1 MVASATSAT
10 LGSSSES
17 SVASSAESSIQTN
30 GTTTVPS
37 DGSSSVTSVGSSNV
51 PLDSSSKVPSEETVV
66 SLKPKV
72 LLVDDSD
79 DFREFM
85 SEVLSE
91 NYVVEEAVNG
101 KEAWKKLQ
109 TQPLPDIILSDV
121 MMPEMDGNE
130 LCKLAKG
137 NELTADIPFVMLTAR
152 LASEH
157 KKEGLENGA
166 DEYIT
171 KPFDMDLLNLRIRNL
186 MKWAK
191 RKNANFSNAQP
202 LSATSATGH
211 DALSSGSSDEGTFHG
226 HGMSMGTFAS
236 DGSLSAGGSMNSD
249 IYQPG
254 NQQGNGTPTAQAEEG
269 APVVQEYVMTEGDKK
284 FLRNVD
290 IYIRD
295 NMGDPDTG
303 VESMSSH
310 LCISR
315 VQLYKRM
322 VSLTGT
328 TPSEYLRAKRI
339 HWAEELLRTGDYT
352 VSEIAYKVGFNN
364 PRYFS
369 KYFQDEYGMTPSQ
382 YKKKIFG

>member
-1 MVASATSAT
+1 
-10 LGSSSES
+10 
-17 SVASSAESSIQTN
+17 
-30 GTTTVPS
+30 
-37 DGSSSVTSVGSSNV
+37 
-51 PLDSSSKVPSEETVV
+51 
-66 SLKPKV
+66 
-72 LLVDDSD
+72 
-79 DFREFM
+79 
-85 SEVLSE
+85 
-91 NYVVEEAVNG
+91 
-101 KEAWKKLQ
+101 
-109 TQPLPDIILSDV
+109 

-130 LCKLAKG
+130 LCKLAKE

-171 KPFDMDLLNLRIRNL
+171 KPFDIDLLNLRIRNL

-211 DALSSGSSDEGTFHG
+211 NASSSDSSDDGTFHG

-236 DGSLSAGGSMNSD
+236 DGSLSAVSSMDSD

-254 NQQGNGTPTAQAEEG
+254 NHQGNGTPTALAEED

-339 HWAEELLRTGDYT
+339 RWAEELLRTGDYT

>member
-1 MVASATSAT
+1 M
-10 LGSSSES
+10 
-17 SVASSAESSIQTN
+17 
-30 GTTTVPS
+30 
-37 DGSSSVTSVGSSNV
+37 
-51 PLDSSSKVPSEETVV
+51 
-66 SLKPKV
+66 
-72 LLVDDSD
+72 DDSD

-85 SEVLSE
+85 CEVLSE

-101 KEAWKKLQ
+101 KEAWEKLQ

-202 LSATSATGH
+202 LSATSAT
-211 DALSSGSSDEGTFHG
+211 LSSGSSDEGTFHG

-236 DGSLSAGGSMNSD
+236 DGSLSAVDSMNSD

-254 NQQGNGTPTAQAEEG
+254 NQQGNGIPTAQAEEG

>member
-1 MVASATSAT
+1 M
-10 LGSSSES
+10 
-17 SVASSAESSIQTN
+17 
-30 GTTTVPS
+30 
-37 DGSSSVTSVGSSNV
+37 
-51 PLDSSSKVPSEETVV
+51 
-66 SLKPKV
+66 
-72 LLVDDSD
+72 VDDSD

-130 LCKLAKG
+130 LCKLAKE

-171 KPFDMDLLNLRIRNL
+171 KPFDIDLLNLRIRNL

-202 LSATSATGH
+202 LSATSATEH
-211 DALSSGSSDEGTFHG
+211 DASSSDSSDEGTFHG

-236 DGSLSAGGSMNSD
+236 DGSLSAVDSMNSD

-254 NQQGNGTPTAQAEEG
+254 NQQGNGIPTAQAEEG

>member
-1 MVASATSAT
+1 M
-10 LGSSSES
+10 
-17 SVASSAESSIQTN
+17 
-30 GTTTVPS
+30 
-37 DGSSSVTSVGSSNV
+37 
-51 PLDSSSKVPSEETVV
+51 
-66 SLKPKV
+66 
-72 LLVDDSD
+72 DDSD

-101 KEAWKKLQ
+101 KEAWEKLQ

-130 LCKLAKG
+130 LCKLAKE

-171 KPFDMDLLNLRIRNL
+171 KPFDIDLLNLRIRNL

-211 DALSSGSSDEGTFHG
+211 NASSSDSSDDGTFHG

-236 DGSLSAGGSMNSD
+236 DGSLSAVGSMNSD

-254 NQQGNGTPTAQAEEG
+254 NHQGNGTPTALAEED

>member
-1 MVASATSAT
+1 M
-10 LGSSSES
+10 
-17 SVASSAESSIQTN
+17 
-30 GTTTVPS
+30 
-37 DGSSSVTSVGSSNV
+37 
-51 PLDSSSKVPSEETVV
+51 
-66 SLKPKV
+66 
-72 LLVDDSD
+72 VDDSD

-101 KEAWKKLQ
+101 KEAWEKLQ

-130 LCKLAKG
+130 LCKLAKE

-171 KPFDMDLLNLRIRNL
+171 KPFDIDLLNLRIRNL

-191 RKNANFSNAQP
+191 RKNANYSNAQP
-202 LSATSATGH
+202 LSATSVTGH
-211 DALSSGSSDEGTFHG
+211 DASSSGSSDDGTFHG

-236 DGSLSAGGSMNSD
+236 DGSLSAVDSMNSD

-269 APVVQEYVMTEGDKK
+269 TPVEQEYVMTEGDKK

>member
-1 MVASATSAT
+1 M
-10 LGSSSES
+10 
-17 SVASSAESSIQTN
+17 
-30 GTTTVPS
+30 
-37 DGSSSVTSVGSSNV
+37 
-51 PLDSSSKVPSEETVV
+51 
-66 SLKPKV
+66 SL
-72 LLVDDSD
+72 
-79 DFREFM
+79 
-85 SEVLSE
+85 
-91 NYVVEEAVNG
+91 
-101 KEAWKKLQ
+101 
-109 TQPLPDIILSDV
+109 
-121 MMPEMDGNE
+121 
-130 LCKLAKG
+130 
-137 NELTADIPFVMLTAR
+137 
-152 LASEH
+152 
-157 KKEGLENGA
+157 
-166 DEYIT
+166 
-171 KPFDMDLLNLRIRNL
+171 
-186 MKWAK
+186 
-191 RKNANFSNAQP
+191 
-202 LSATSATGH
+202 
-211 DALSSGSSDEGTFHG
+211 
-226 HGMSMGTFAS
+226 GTFAS
-236 DGSLSAGGSMNSD
+236 DGSLSAVNSMNSD